1 MLNTTVFDAFPNAIE
16 RDWQIG
22 KMAYSTITGNEL
34 DADSLQNIDVIID
47 EGSNS
52 TPNNSPSYVNL
63 YSDTL
68 LYARPSQMPTI
79 DTEALVADYVVKNTT
94 TGKTYTIIDAGIGK
108 NQETGKIEHL
118 ELKLRAIGVGSVKPE
133 ASE

>member
-1 MLNTTVFDAFPNAIE
+1 
-16 RDWQIG
+16 
-22 KMAYSTITGNEL
+22 
-34 DADSLQNIDVIID
+34 
-47 EGSNS
+47 
-52 TPNNSPSYVNL
+52 
-63 YSDTL
+63 
-68 LYARPSQMPTI
+68 MPTI